1 MTKAKFDKFKENTEQ
16 VLRERIS
23 RMGPG
28 TNLTEETSVHL
39 ATVVLRLEVQ
49 RVLARPENRDVNF
62 TGAQITELFGLAE
75 TAARNSVRR

>member
-1 MTKAKFDKFKENTEQ
+1 MTKVKFDKFKENTEQ

-28 TNLTEETSVHL
+28 AGLPGETVINLASSGL
-39 ATVVLRLEVQ
+39 CFEVR

>member
-1 MTKAKFDKFKENTEQ
+1 MTKVKFDKFKENTEQ

-23 RMGPG
+23 HMGPSAG
-28 TNLTEETSVHL
+28 LPGETVINLASS
-39 ATVVLRLEVQ
+39 VLRFEVR

>member
-1 MTKAKFDKFKENTEQ
+1 MTKVKFDKFKENTEQ
-16 VLRERIS
+16 VLRERSS
-23 RMGPG
+23 RMGPSPG
-28 TNLTEETSVHL
+28 LSEEAAINL
-39 ATVVLRLEVQ
+39 ATAVLCLEVR